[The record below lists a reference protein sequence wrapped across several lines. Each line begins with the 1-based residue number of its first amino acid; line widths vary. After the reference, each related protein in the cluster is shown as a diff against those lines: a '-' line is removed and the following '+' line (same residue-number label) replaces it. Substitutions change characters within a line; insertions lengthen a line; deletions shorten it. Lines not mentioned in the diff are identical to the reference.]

1 MAVTS
6 YLEGMLQEELR
17 VLLATSQ
24 WRPALLVCPHLERDI
39 VQKPILVLVSSTL
52 AAPSLT

>member
-17 VLLATSQ
+17 VLLATSL
-24 WRPALLVCPHLERDI
+24 WRPALLVSHNLGGDI
-39 VQKPILVLVSSTL
+39 VQQPILVLGSSTL
-52 AAPSLT
+52 AAPSLA